1 VIMVKDKIK
10 VLVDTMPAQ
19 EAEQLFTYIT
29 SNFQLTSGVELWDAI
44 EEVEPDEID
53 KQMMNE
59 IQNDPDCQD
68 FE

>member
-1 VIMVKDKIK
+1 MIMVKDKIK

-19 EAEQLFTYIT
+19 EAEQLFTYII

-53 KQMMNE
+53 KQMLHKM
-59 IQNDPDCQD
+59 QNDPECHD
-68 FE
+68 FK

>member
-1 VIMVKDKIK
+1 MIVVKERIK

-19 EAEQLFTYIT
+19 EAEQLLEYII
-29 SNFQLTSGVELWDAI
+29 SNYQLTSGVELWGAI

-53 KQMMNE
+53 KRMLNDL
-59 IQNDPDCQD
+59 QNDPDCHY